1 MRLTSGTNMPHSSKL
16 FLSILILPVFI
27 LFGCERNNT
36 VCPPDEGTP
45 QPALQLADLLEE
57 PPPALAVSTPIQ
69 VEIQGRLMEVD
80 KVVDYPLCND
90 IWSGT
95 VYVSCE
101 AQVAEAE
108 LDADANP
115 LFLKGCNLNIEPN
128 TVVYV
133 AAHNDAAYYK
143 GCSCHTG
150 KAPLP

>member
-1 MRLTSGTNMPHSSKL
+1 MKQYFLLTIVLT
-16 FLSILILPVFI
+16 FLLAACS
-27 LFGCERNNT
+27 RTNT
-36 VCPPDEGTP
+36 VCPPEEDTHP
-45 QPALQLADLLEE
+45 PALQLVDLIDA
-57 PPPALAVSTPIQ
+57 PPPVPASSGSIQ
-69 VEIQGRLMEVD
+69 VEIRGKLTEVD

-90 IWSGT
+90 NWSGT
-95 VYVSCE
+95 VYVSCA

-115 LFLKGCNLNIEPN
+115 LFLKGCNLRISPN

-150 KAPLP
+150 EVPLP